1 MPTEERDPDGVQ
13 YERPVRPKKSDRAGR
28 IATIVVTTFGVISL
42 LAGLIFSSGLI
53 APPRQPVD
61 NTNTIP
67 IATPISHTVILN

>member
-1 MPTEERDPDGVQ
+1 MPTEERDPDSVQ

-53 APPRQPVD
+53 SPPPQPVD
-61 NTNTIP
+61 NSNTIP
-67 IATPISHTVILN
+67 IATPVSHTVILN